1 MAMAIEGTS
10 ISPRTAV
17 IRVLVGAVGDNSS
30 TVQDAAAAALRQNAR
45 QNATTVLDCCA
56 ASLRGSKKRS
66 VQLGNYRAG
75 LLLIMAHTVREM
87 RDEEVDAAFMR
98 KVTKLAMADLSMNKE
113 MNPDWLHSASSLL
126 VALGSRFPDMMMDEI
141 FNQLGGPSVP
151 VVALVQT
158 LSEFAKLHALQFAP
172 RLKNVLSRVLPLLGS
187 VKDSQRNIF
196 AKAMTSWCEA
206 VSQHQEASRT
216 PTPLG
221 SDLQALL
228 HSAFELF
235 LNSWVLSRD
244 RKVRSATAEA
254 LGELVGLMSKPQ
266 LTLALPRLL
275 PAILA
280 VYKKEKEDPLPAAH
294 SLHMVLNAVLLNYGS
309 PLVDFQALL
318 ATLNVLL
325 PVAYFSTSKGSGDEL
340 SSYLKSFNEVL
351 HCFVIIGAVYPEEMY
366 TFLLHRLKA
375 REDPIRLGSCSVIK
389 HLLTRLSE
397 PWASRK
403 VELVEVVGDL
413 LQEKDLNTKKAVAEL
428 IVSMASHGV
437 FTKDTGEPYVEFL
450 VQQCAISDA
459 EVERVQAEH
468 AAIEKAMGML
478 LASPNKTEINVG
490 AVSPSELRA
499 VSEKSLLLLAG
510 IVANVEVVLWPLL
523 LKMLVVEKYTGAAS
537 TVCRCIS
544 ELSRRKLARA
554 ESIYVDYTLHADIP
568 RPEEVLARLLVLL
581 QDPMARDQL
590 GSRILTVL
598 YHIGPLFPPAVVLL
612 WEDEIPKL
620 RTYIT
625 DADDMRGDA
634 LQQTIWEDMIIHL
647 LSESLDVIRD
657 QEWTISMGNAFT
669 KHYDLYVGDNQHSAL
684 LHRCMGMLLQKVNN
698 RSYVQQ
704 KITAMYKH
712 ADLADEVNRLGLAK
726 GMGLV
731 AASHLDTVL
740 EKLRRVLESQNQTG
754 IRRVIAYLFSQGN
767 TTEVDDVCA
776 ALALMY
782 GYAASYAPSAAIE
795 ARIETLVG
803 TNMLSGFLNVRSPAA
818 KQAVIT
824 AISLLG
830 QAVLKAAANGAFFP
844 LKKRDTMLDYT
855 MALMADQGAGYVL
868 STSKSLDAGLLRTQE
883 LALNACTTLVS
894 VEPKLTMTTRDRILQ
909 ATLGFFTLPPETV
922 DVTSSLLSSLTTL
935 LCAILLTSG
944 DDGKSR
950 ADQLQHLLKNLDQY
964 VASPIDYQRQRASY
978 TVLALLKQFRALCTT
993 GSCPF
998 NCAGNCMHLRSTA
1011 ERIQSSSAGISAPLL
1026 PPREG
1031 LKLGERI
1038 IAYLPR
1044 CSDVSSEVR
1053 KTATEILDLL
1063 FSTSLLLPRPVGA
1076 EGSEDRQA
1084 SYAAVSALED
1094 LIALTNWETST
1105 EDTSVLKG
1113 ILSSVGVLLTT
1124 QEVVAG
1130 LKGCVPAICDKV
1142 PQSAKGSIIA
1152 VTDLIVRRGAEIGEA
1167 DVSRIIQA
1175 LFTAASYLHEKIN
1188 RQKVLAAMCCLAEHP
1203 QARVVFNEVLGA
1215 ADKDASRTKQ
1225 KGAWPVQEAYLA
1237 LANHC
1242 NLSLPFLNYVVSIIN
1257 DVPVFREDE
1266 ADKADSESS
1275 QNLLPHT
1282 LNKLPAAA
1290 TLALGCIFRSGN
1302 EVATKAV
1309 EQQYSAVLCALI
1321 LRIGSCHGT
1330 ASLDSQPLRDVI
1342 PTFQSFCECVGDE
1355 EMSQVLM
1362 RDGEHRLSGDRWTEA
1377 IEEIA
1382 ACSAKSR
1389 PQQVS
1394 NICTIIW
1401 PALKRTRDFQ
1411 RAAAAAALSDYIK
1424 HSEEDEV
1431 LLGQLVG
1438 VLCAHI
1444 GDDSPSVRRL
1454 CVKGLVQIP
1463 ELGVAKYASQILS
1476 VIVALIE
1483 DAEEEVAL
1491 EAVQG
1496 LGKIL
1501 DFEAEVV
1508 PEAIVAPMLLNL
1520 CVRLRSLQG
1529 RQKENTRAAAFAAL
1543 GSLTRY
1549 AVGVQLEA
1557 FMEQV
1562 HATLPRLVLHINDEA
1577 PSVCQAC
1584 KDTLKRLAPLL
1595 HAQDIRALVNLQT
1608 YIQSEELEYDEF
1620 VREFAKHL
1628 VLQFGDRVDTYVT
1641 AAMQA
1646 FESPWPLIQAN
1657 AVYFAGCML
1666 SEISDSRPLAI
1677 YLPQVTGALVRMTAS
1692 APSAVVRAKSALA
1705 LSLLLDE
1712 MKS

>member
-56 ASLRGSKKRS
+56 ASLRGSKKVTKRS

-126 VALGSRFPDMMMDEI
+126 VALGSRFPDM
-141 FNQLGGPSVP
+141 
-151 VVALVQT
+151 
-158 LSEFAKLHALQFAP
+158 FAP

-1011 ERIQSSSAGISAPLL
+1011 ERIQSSSAAAPLL

-1290 TLALGCIFRSGN
+1290 TLALGCIFRF
-1302 EVATKAV
+1302 
-1309 EQQYSAVLCALI
+1309 YLC
-1321 LRIGSCHGT
+1321 
-1330 ASLDSQPLRDVI
+1330 RDVI

-1496 LGKIL
+1496 LGK
-1501 DFEAEVV
+1501 
-1508 PEAIVAPMLLNL
+1508 
-1520 CVRLRSLQG
+1520 G

-1608 YIQSEELEYDEF
+1608 YIQSEEYVKSPYHCAMSLF
-1620 VREFAKHL
+1620 VK
-1628 VLQFGDRVDTYVT
+1628 
-1641 AAMQA
+1641 
-1646 FESPWPLIQAN
+1646 
-1657 AVYFAGCML
+1657 
-1666 SEISDSRPLAI
+1666 
-1677 YLPQVTGALVRMTAS
+1677 
-1692 APSAVVRAKSALA
+1692 
-1705 LSLLLDE
+1705 
-1712 MKS
+1712 